1 MVTSDRRLLRR
12 LLQNLI
18 SNAIKYTV
26 SGKVLV
32 GFRRS
37 RNGVRVV
44 VADTGIGIPQKQQKT
59 IFKEFQR
66 LEQGARIERG
76 LGLGLSIVERIV
88 KVLDLKL
95 DLASESG
102 KGSTFTLH
110 LPRAQASR
118 ARVGTTEAEPV
129 APAPASLAGRKIL
142 VIDNEPT
149 ILDGMRRLLEGWSC
163 EVITAADAEQAM
175 KAFKGS
181 KSKPDVMLV
190 DYHLDE
196 SNGIDA
202 VLKLRWRFRSIVPA
216 VLITAE
222 RSPEVRDRATSEDIE
237 ILNKPIKPPALRAL
251 LVQIGL
257 KRTMAE

>member
-1 MVTSDRRLLRR
+1 M
-12 LLQNLI
+12 
-18 SNAIKYTV
+18 
-26 SGKVLV
+26 

-110 LPRAQASR
+110 LPRTGIPR
-118 ARVGTTEAEPV
+118 RVGTTEAEPV

-202 VLKLRWRFRSIVPA
+202 VLKLRWRFRSIVPPCSSRRS
-216 VLITAE
+216 VRPKCGTARHPRIS
-222 RSPEVRDRATSEDIE
+222 RSSTSQSSRRPCARCWCRSASSAQSRRNE
-237 ILNKPIKPPALRAL
+237 
-251 LVQIGL
+251 Q
-257 KRTMAE
+257 